1 MKISVNQFCFPMTY
15 DAEQAM
21 STAKRLGFDSIEL
34 CLTMDKSGMSASG
47 GGVTDALDIS
57 GYYNRLLNVSST
69 SADLQLL
76 KRMAEDLDLAID
88 SIGGIVSFSI
98 YPLNSPDAAIAG
110 KGMDAVKRMMDAAQ
124 LLGAKTVLVIPGM
137 LTPEMDY
144 QRGYDLA
151 QECVAKLALYAPSIQ
166 LGIENVWNNMLYS
179 PLELNRFVD
188 DTGCDN
194 VGVYFDIANA
204 RRFGAPEQWIRT
216 LGKRIKGLHCKDYR
230 MSIDNINGFTNLLD
244 GDVDYPKV
252 IQAVRDVGC
261 ACPLVVELVPPAHY
275 LIESTLI
282 HARSALI
289 ELLK

>member
-1 MKISVNQFCFPMTY
+1 MRIGVNQFCFPDSY
-15 DAEQAM
+15 DVEQAM
-21 STAKRLGFDSIEL
+21 SAAKRLGFDTIEL
-34 CLTMDKSGMSASG
+34 CLTMDRRGTGASK

-69 SADLQLL
+69 PADLKQL
-76 KRMAEDLDLAID
+76 KCIAEDLDLAID

-98 YPLNSPDAAIAG
+98 FPLNAPDTVIAE
-110 KGMDAVKRMMDAAQ
+110 KAMDAVTRMIDAAQ

-144 QRGYDLA
+144 QLGYDLA
-151 QECVAKLALYAPSIQ
+151 QERMAKLAAYAPAIQ
-166 LGIENVWNNMLYS
+166 LGVENVWNNMLYS

-188 DTGCDN
+188 ETGCDN
-194 VGVYFDIANA
+194 LGVYFDIANA

-230 MSIDNINGFTNLLD
+230 MSIDNINAFTNLLD

-252 IQAVRDVGC
+252 IEALRQTGC
-261 ACPLVVELVPPAHY
+261 DCPLVVELVPPAHY
-275 LIESTLI
+275 LVESALS
-282 HARSALI
+282 HARSVLHD
-289 ELLK
+289 LLK